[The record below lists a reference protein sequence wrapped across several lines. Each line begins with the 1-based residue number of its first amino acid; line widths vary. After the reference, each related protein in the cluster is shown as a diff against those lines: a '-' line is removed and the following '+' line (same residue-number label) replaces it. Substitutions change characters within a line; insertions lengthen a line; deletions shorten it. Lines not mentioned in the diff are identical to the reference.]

1 MEVKNVQ
8 ILTPLQEGI
17 LFHAL
22 SGKDTFAYFEQYS
35 FLLIGFVDQ
44 DIFLKSLSI
53 LIERHEALRTQF
65 VADRSTRPI
74 QLVLEKQNPE
84 LVVHDLRNLDSI
96 RQNQIIQEF
105 CDEDKKRYFNLQT
118 DSLFRGSLFY
128 LGDQTR
134 IILSFHHIIL
144 DGWSFAIVLKE
155 LFVILNSLR
164 NGKELN
170 LAQPVSFREMLNWL
184 EKQAPK
190 AAIEF
195 WKHHFNISDDFVI
208 TGLPSGFAGQN
219 VQSRQISLHTKFDK
233 DLSKQLAQIAS
244 KLQVSINTIVY
255 SIWGIVLARYN
266 QTNKVITG
274 ITVSGREIPVENAT
288 EIVGMCIN
296 TIPFAFHVSDDISVS
311 HFIQKTSE
319 RFIESI
325 PFQYYSLADIQQQ
338 SGITDALFDHIVVIE
353 DYAYDEISAFQDLS
367 EIEISTLDVFEET
380 HYPFS
385 IHISAG
391 EEMYWRLAFKPELY
405 PEVLIQQVLDHI
417 TCIAKQLCKGVEEND
432 TLSSLS
438 LLTENISDK
447 ILNDFNKTK
456 QPYPEQETIISLY
469 LLRLKKSGE
478 ITFLSDN
485 QNRINLI
492 EFEKRTNLIYSSL
505 LDAGVKKGDSVA
517 ICGDRSVWLI
527 ASIIAILKHG
537 SVYVPIDA
545 SHPAE
550 RINYVLADCNAK
562 VMLCY
567 NNPDLPELLNSC
579 KIIHLENLRESS
591 SIDYSDNTR
600 VPESGDPAYII
611 YTSGST
617 GSPKGVIVTH
627 QAVVNHLNWMQEVHA
642 LTTDDCL
649 LQKTPATF
657 DVSVWELFHWIF
669 SGCQTYFL
677 PSGDEKD
684 PLKICDTILNQKIT
698 VLHFVPSMLSVFL
711 DEIGEQ
717 QLNSIRHLRY
727 VVASGEALSLATVK
741 KFNRLIFESN
751 NTYLL
756 NLYGPTEA
764 TVSCTG
770 VICSPLNE
778 HYGYIPIG
786 KPLFNYRIYILD
798 KQKKLLPPW
807 IPGELYIAGISL
819 AKGYNNNIQLTLE
832 KFSQDDFVS
841 GEMMYSSGDAA
852 MWNDR
857 GEVIYLGR
865 LDEQLKFNGQR
876 IESGEIEASML
887 HVNGVKETVVL
898 LQNGNNHAI
907 LTGFYTGL
915 KIDSSTFREELLQ
928 HLPVYMIPSQFIW
941 VETIPRLTS
950 GKINRKALVS
960 NTISSSSS
968 VSYQQI
974 QNDVVQLQL
983 LQIWKDVLGVAI
995 NPGKD
1000 FFENG
1005 GHSISAIRL
1014 LAAIR
1019 KRYDITVGLPDLFRD
1034 STLLGLATCIK
1045 NKNTDKTNE
1054 LQTAP
1059 LQQFYSLMP
1068 AQESL
1073 YVLQQLPDIGCT
1085 YQMASIVPLK
1095 EKPDT
1100 LKLLRAIQELINRHA
1115 ALRTLFHEDKGN
1127 VYQKLIPA
1135 EKAFQLFSDQGGII
1149 QIQTS
1154 RKNLPSA
1161 WQQRRDKIDISIGP
1175 LFKVYIVEQIDTI
1188 SLVLDIHHIISDEHS
1203 NNLLVQE
1210 IVQLYQGEILSPA
1223 SFQYPDVSHWYHH
1236 VYLLQEPYK
1245 KDAEWWK
1252 KQLTDAPGSVE
1263 LPTSKKRPLQ
1273 LSFSG
1278 AVYEKKLSPELSEWI
1293 YKSAKSSSLTPFTVL
1308 FTAFQVLLARYSLQ
1322 DEFLVGIPVTN
1333 RNTDELNGVVGL
1345 LVNTLPFRCSLDHDC
1360 SFTFQMQQTG
1370 KQLVEVMDHAWYP
1383 LANILQDQQTVR
1395 TKDRHP
1401 LFSVLF
1407 NYLNSG
1413 EEDLYSETIS
1423 GEEVITESKFDLS
1436 IEIKE
1441 QAGEFIVGLNYCTE
1455 LFDRVYIRTF
1465 FNNFQTLIDNIRQ
1478 NENTLLRGLDIV
1490 STDEKNNLIKIGT
1503 GKEEKNKYETLQQ
1516 ILEDAYKNYA
1526 DFPAITSLE
1535 QEFSYAQLQHLTY
1548 GIAYKISQTV
1558 AVQKDTVIAIY
1569 MKRSILTVAA
1579 VHAVILSGAAYLP
1592 LDPDLPEER
1601 IRFMLDDSAAALLL
1615 HQEDL
1620 TFSTSIVCCKIHHE
1634 LSALQLNFRKV
1645 QAVDLAYI
1653 IYTSGSTGKPK
1664 GVLVEQGSIVNRLCW
1679 LQRKLPTS
1687 TTDTWLWKT
1696 AFTFDVALGELFGW
1710 TLGGSRLIIL
1720 PNGDEKSPEA
1730 IIQSIF
1736 KYHITRVH
1744 FVASML
1750 QIFLEYVQTFGKEK
1764 LLISLHNIFT
1774 SGEAV
1779 SPELIRNFNSILNG
1793 TLQKSLFNLYGP
1805 TEAAVEV
1812 TSEISSFALKDY
1824 ISIGKPAD
1832 NVQIYI
1838 VHPVTNTIQPL
1849 GVSGEI
1855 VLGGVQ
1861 VARGYK
1867 NRMVLQHKSFRPD
1880 PFKPSQRIYYSGD
1893 LGCWMADGT
1902 IQFKGRAD
1910 KQVKLNGYRIELQ
1923 EIEKILEQH
1932 SSVQKAVVLI
1942 VRSASGNK
1950 ELVAFIQTDVQ
1961 NLEQEVINH
1970 LQQSLPAYMIPSTII
1985 SMLGFPLSSSGKTNI
2000 KELEQVYLLKCSLN
2014 NTVSLVSINDTELK
2028 LLTIFT
2034 EVLDRNISVT
2044 DDFFAV
2050 GGHSILAIKLMNR
2063 IQQIFEINVSLHDI
2077 FTCPSVRSLSVLLQ
2091 TSSSSEF
2098 KSIPKLPEQSFY
2110 RLSPAQRRLWFMQ
2123 QLQPENIAYN
2133 MTFAFKISG
2142 RCNVEGLKQS
2152 FKELVNRHD
2161 QLRAGF
2167 ILHDEGAVLEIKDNI
2182 DHDSYLTFH
2191 YQESYDEK
2199 LILQLADEFC
2209 NRPFKLDNAPLFRV
2223 LIAFSNEEVFY
2234 IFLNMHHIITDG
2246 WSMGILLAE
2255 LTQIYQSKI
2264 KGEPIVLPSIAVS
2277 YTEIAHWLQE
2287 QTDEKRAELT
2297 RHWMQRVD
2305 QNLES
2310 AFLPGLES
2318 ISNDDNQGKTL
2329 HVTLQDETVQQI
2341 RVTARL
2347 WNCTENQL
2355 MLFSY
2360 AILLADLSQKK
2371 NFVFGISVSGRS
2383 HPDMENV
2390 VGFFVNMLPII
2401 VKTDESQTVKNFFN
2415 QFVHSLLTDMN
2426 FQDLPFDELVALMQ
2440 HEKGIKLGELIKTR
2454 FVYNDFSSQVSEIDN
2469 ALKVEE
2475 LNIEM
2480 QGSKF
2485 DLSFTVQPY
2494 NNTFTLNA
2502 EYKTSKYDE
2511 ALIADYIHQWE
2522 DLIIRLCQSPQL
2534 LLQEFLKNQTS
2545 SVNPND
2551 VRQQSYLLLKKMQK
2565 LN

>member
-1 MEVKNVQ
+1 MEVKNVL

-17 LFHAL
+17 LFHVL
-22 SGKDTFAYFEQYS
+22 RDKDTYAYFEQYS
-35 FLLIGFVDQ
+35 FLLTGFVNQ

-53 LIERHEALRTQF
+53 LIERHEALRTRF
-65 VADRSTRPI
+65 VADRSIRPI

-84 LVVHDLRNLDSI
+84 FVIHDLRNLDSI

-118 DSLFRGSLFY
+118 DSLFRASLFY

-144 DGWSFAIVLKE
+144 DGWSFAIILKE
-155 LFVILNSLR
+155 LFTILNALN
-164 NGKELN
+164 NGKEIH
-170 LAQPVSFREMLNWL
+170 LAQPVSFRKILNWL

-195 WKHHFNISDDFVI
+195 WKRHLNISEDFAI

-219 VQSRQISLHTKFDK
+219 FQSGQISLHTRFDK
-233 DLSKQLAQIAS
+233 ALSKQLAQIAS
-244 KLQVSINTIVY
+244 ELQVSINTIAY
-255 SIWGIVLARYN
+255 AIWGILLSRYN

-288 EIVGMCIN
+288 DIVGMCIN
-296 TIPFAFHVSDDISVS
+296 TIPFAFHISDDISIS
-311 HFIQKTSE
+311 HYIQKTSE

-353 DYAYDEISAFQDLS
+353 DYPYDEISASQGLS

-405 PEVLIQQVLDHI
+405 PAVLMQQVLEHI
-417 TCIAKQLCKGVEEND
+417 TSIATQLCKGVQENN

-456 QPYPEQETIISLY
+456 RPFPEQETIISLY

-478 ITFLSDN
+478 ITFLRDN
-485 QNRINLI
+485 LNRINLI
-492 EFEKRTNLIYSSL
+492 EFEKRTNIIYSSL
-505 LDAGVKKGDSVA
+505 CDAGVKKGDSVA

-527 ASIIAILKHG
+527 ASIMAILKRG
-537 SVYVPIDA
+537 AVYVPIDV

-550 RINYVLADCNAK
+550 RINYVLVDSNAK

-591 SIDYSDNTR
+591 SGDYPDNTI
-600 VPESGDPAYII
+600 VPESGDAAYII

-627 QAVVNHLNWMQEVHA
+627 QSVVNHLNWMQEVHT

-751 NTYLL
+751 HTYLL

-770 VICSPLNE
+770 FICSPLNE
-778 HYGYIPIG
+778 NYGYIPIG

-798 KQKKLLPPW
+798 KQKKILPPW
-807 IPGELYIAGISL
+807 ISGELYIAGISL
-819 AKGYNNNIQLTLE
+819 AKGYNNNTQLTVE
-832 KFSQDDFVS
+832 KFSKDDFVA

-852 MWNDR
+852 MWNDK

-865 LDEQLKFNGQR
+865 LDEQLKLNGQR
-876 IESGEIEASML
+876 IEPGEIEASML
-887 HVNGVKETVVL
+887 RVNGLKETAVL
-898 LQNGNNHAI
+898 LQNRNNHAVLI
-907 LTGFYTGL
+907 GFYTGV
-915 KIDSSTFREELLQ
+915 KIDSAIIRNELIQ
-928 HLPVYMIPSQFIW
+928 RLPIYMIPSQLIW
-941 VETIPRLTS
+941 VESMPRLTS
-950 GKINRKALVS
+950 GKINRKALDS
-960 NTISSSSS
+960 NTITSSSSI
-968 VSYQQI
+968 SYQQL

-983 LQIWKDVLGVAI
+983 LQIWKDVLGIAI

-1000 FFENG
+1000 FFQNG

-1019 KRYDITVGLPDLFRD
+1019 KHYNITVGLPDLFRD
-1034 STLLGLATCIK
+1034 STLLGLANCIK
-1045 NKNTDKTNE
+1045 NKNTDKTKE

-1059 LQQFYSLMP
+1059 IQQLYSLMP

-1073 YVLQQLPDIGCT
+1073 YVLQQLPEIGCT
-1085 YQMASIVPLK
+1085 YQMATIIPLK

-1100 LKLLRAIQELINRHA
+1100 FKLLKAIQELINRHA
-1115 ALRTLFHEDKGN
+1115 ALRTLFQEDMGN
-1127 VYQKLIPA
+1127 IFQELIPA
-1135 EKAFQLFSDQGGII
+1135 EKAFQLFTDQGGII
-1149 QIQTS
+1149 HVQTS
-1154 RKNLPSA
+1154 RKNLLA
-1161 WQQRRDKIDISIGP
+1161 NWQKSREKIDISKGP
-1175 LFKVYIVEQIDTI
+1175 LFKAYIIVQEDTI

-1203 NNLLVQE
+1203 NNLLAQE
-1210 IVQLYQGEILSPA
+1210 IVQLYQGEILPPV
-1223 SFQYPDVSHWYHH
+1223 SFQYPDVSYWYHH
-1236 VYLLQEPYK
+1236 SYLLQGPYK
-1245 KDAEWWK
+1245 EDAEWWK
-1252 KQLTDAPGSVE
+1252 NQLKDAPGSVE
-1263 LPTSKKRPLQ
+1263 LPTPKKRPLQ

-1278 AVYEKKLSPELSEWI
+1278 AVYEKKLSVELSEWI
-1293 YKSAKSSSLTPFTVL
+1293 YKSAISSSLTPFTVL

-1322 DEFLVGIPVTN
+1322 DDFLVGIPVTN
-1333 RNTDELNGVVGL
+1333 RSTDELNGVVGL
-1345 LVNTLPFRCSLDHDC
+1345 LVNTLPFRCSLDHDR
-1360 SFTFQMQQTG
+1360 SFTLQMQQTG

-1407 NYLNSG
+1407 NYLNSR
-1413 EEDLYSETIS
+1413 EEDLYAETIS
-1423 GEEVITESKFDLS
+1423 GEEVLTESKFDLS

-1441 QAGEFIVGLNYCTE
+1441 YAGEFIISLNYCTE
-1455 LFDRVYIRTF
+1455 LFDRVYIQTF
-1465 FNNFQTLIDNIRQ
+1465 FNNFQTLILNISK

-1490 STDEKNNLIKIGT
+1490 SIDEKENLIKIGT
-1503 GKEEKNKYETLQQ
+1503 GKEEQNKYETLQQ
-1516 ILEDAYKNYA
+1516 ILEDAYQNYA
-1526 DFPAITSLE
+1526 HFPAITSSE
-1535 QEFSYAQLQHLTY
+1535 QELSYAQLQRLTY
-1548 GIAYKISQTV
+1548 GIGLKISQTISI
-1558 AVQKDTVIAIY
+1558 QKDTVIAIC

-1592 LDPDLPEER
+1592 LDPDLPEDR
-1601 IRFMLDDSAAALLL
+1601 IRFMLEDSAAALLV
-1615 HQEDL
+1615 HQDEL
-1620 TFSTSIVCCKIHHE
+1620 TFSTTIACCKVHDN
-1634 LSALQLNFRKV
+1634 LSSLEVDFKKV
-1645 QAVDLAYI
+1645 QAGDLAYI

-1679 LQRKLPTS
+1679 LQRNLPAS
-1687 TTDTWLWKT
+1687 STDTWLWKT

-1730 IIQSIF
+1730 IIQLIF
-1736 KYHITRVH
+1736 KYRITRVH

-1764 LLISLHNIFT
+1764 LLVSLQNIFT

-1779 SPELIRNFNSILNG
+1779 SPELIRNFNAILNG
-1793 TLQKSLFNLYGP
+1793 TLQKNLFNLYGP

-1812 TSEISSFALKDY
+1812 TTEKSSLAVKDY
-1824 ISIGKPAD
+1824 ISLGKPAD

-1838 VHPVTNTIQPL
+1838 VHPVTHTIQPL
-1849 GVSGEI
+1849 GVPGEI

-1867 NRMVLQHKSFRPD
+1867 NRMVLQHKVFRPD
-1880 PFKPSQRIYYSGD
+1880 LFKPSQRIYYSGD
-1893 LGCWMADGT
+1893 LGCWMEDGT

-1932 SSVQKAVVLI
+1932 SLVQKAVVLI
-1942 VRSASGNK
+1942 LTSASGNK
-1950 ELVAFIQTDVQ
+1950 ELAAFIQADVE
-1961 NLEQEVINH
+1961 NLGQEMIIH
-1970 LQQSLPAYMIPSTII
+1970 LQQFLPTYMIPSGIV
-1985 SMLGFPLSSSGKTNI
+1985 SMSDFPLSSNGKTNI
-2000 KELEQVYLLKCSLN
+2000 KELEQVYLSKCSRN
-2014 NTVSLVSINDTELK
+2014 NNNSLFSISDLELK
-2028 LLTIFT
+2028 LLAIFT
-2034 EVLDRNISVT
+2034 EVLDKNISVT

-2050 GGHSILAIKLMNR
+2050 GGHSILAIKLINR
-2063 IQQIFEINVSLHDI
+2063 IYQRFEINVSLHDI
-2077 FTCPSVRSLSVLLQ
+2077 FTYPSVRSLSVLLQ

-2123 QLQPENIAYN
+2123 QLQPDNIAYN

-2142 RCNVEGLKQS
+2142 ICNVEALKQS

-2167 ILHDEGAVLEIKDNI
+2167 ILHDEGAVLEIKNNI

-2191 YQESYDEK
+2191 YQESCDEK
-2199 LILQLADEFC
+2199 ITLQLADEFC

-2223 LIAFSNEEVFY
+2223 LTAFSNEEVFY
-2234 IFLNMHHIITDG
+2234 VFLNMHHIITDG

-2255 LTQIYQSKI
+2255 LTQIYQSRI
-2264 KGEPIVLPSIAVS
+2264 KGEPLVLPSIVVR
-2277 YTEIAHWLQE
+2277 YTDIAHWLQE
-2287 QTDEKRAELT
+2287 RTDEKRVVLT
-2297 RHWMQRVD
+2297 RHWMERMD
-2305 QNLES
+2305 INLET

-2318 ISNDDNQGKTL
+2318 SANNDNQGKTL

-2341 RVTARL
+2341 RITARL

-2355 MLFSY
+2355 MLFTY
-2360 AILLADLSQKK
+2360 AILLADLSRKK
-2371 NFVFGISVSGRS
+2371 DFVFGISVSGRS

-2401 VKTDESQTVKNFFN
+2401 VKTDESQTVKSFFD
-2415 QFVHSLLTDMN
+2415 QFVQSLLTDMN

-2454 FVYNDFSSQVSEIDN
+2454 FVYNDFSSQGSEIDN

-2511 ALIADYIHQWE
+2511 TLIAAYIQQWE
-2522 DLIIRLCQSPQL
+2522 DLTIRLCQSPQL
-2534 LLQEFLKNQTS
+2534 LLQEFLKNQIP

-2565 LN
+2565 LT

>member
-17 LFHAL
+17 LFHVL
-22 SGKDTFAYFEQYS
+22 RGKDTYAYFEQYS
-35 FLLIGFVDQ
+35 FLLTGFVDQ

-53 LIERHEALRTQF
+53 LIERHEALRTRF
-65 VADRSTRPI
+65 VPDRSTRPI
-74 QLVLEKQNPE
+74 QLVLEKQIPE
-84 LVVHDLRNLDSI
+84 LVIHDLRNLNSI

-105 CDEDKKRYFNLQT
+105 CEEDKKRYFNLQT
-118 DSLFRGSLFY
+118 DSLFRASLFY

-155 LFVILNSLR
+155 LFAIINSLY
-164 NGKELN
+164 NGKELH

-195 WKHHFNISDDFVI
+195 WKHHLNISDDFAI

-219 VQSRQISLHTKFDK
+219 VQSGQISLHKRFDK

-244 KLQVSINTIVY
+244 KLQVSINTVVY

-296 TIPFAFHVSDDISVS
+296 TIPFAFHVSDDISIS
-311 HFIQKTSE
+311 HYIQKTSE

-353 DYAYDEISAFQDLS
+353 DYPYDEISPFQGLS

-385 IHISAG
+385 IHISSG
-391 EEMYWRLAFKPELY
+391 EEIYWRLAFKPELY
-405 PEVLIQQVLDHI
+405 PEVLMQQVLEHI
-417 TCIAKQLCKGVEEND
+417 TCIAKQLCNGVEENN

-447 ILNDFNKTK
+447 ILNDFNNTK
-456 QPYPEQETIISLY
+456 RLYPEQETIISLY
-469 LLRLKKSGE
+469 LQRLKKSGE
-478 ITFLSDN
+478 ITFLGDN

-517 ICGDRSVWLI
+517 ISGDRSVWLI
-527 ASIIAILKHG
+527 ASIIAILKRG
-537 SVYVPIDA
+537 AVYVPIDV

-579 KIIHLENLRESS
+579 KILHLENLRESS
-591 SIDYSDNTR
+591 SNDYSDNTR

-642 LTTDDCL
+642 LTPDDCL

-684 PLKICDTILNQKIT
+684 PIKICDTILNQKIT

-727 VVASGEALSLATVK
+727 VVASGEALPLATVK

-770 VICSPLNE
+770 FMCSPLNE
-778 HYGYIPIG
+778 NYGYIPIG

-798 KQKKLLPPW
+798 KQKKILPPW

-819 AKGYNNNIQLTLE
+819 AKGYNNNIQLTDE
-832 KFSQDDFVS
+832 KFSQDDFVA
-841 GEMMYSSGDAA
+841 GERMYRSGDAA
-852 MWNDR
+852 MWNDK

-887 HVNGVKETVVL
+887 HVDGIKETAVL
-898 LQNGNNHAI
+898 LQNGNNHAV

-915 KIDSSTFREELLQ
+915 KIDSAIIREELLQ
-928 HLPVYMIPSQFIW
+928 RLPVYMIPSQLIW
-941 VETIPRLTS
+941 VESMPRLTS

-960 NTISSSSS
+960 NTISASSS

-974 QNDVVQLQL
+974 QNDAVQLQL
-983 LQIWKDVLGVAI
+983 LQIWKDVLGIAI

-1034 STLLGLATCIK
+1034 STLLGLAACIK

-1085 YQMASIVPLK
+1085 YQMAAIIPLK

-1127 VYQKLIPA
+1127 VFQELIPA
-1135 EKAFQLFSDQGGII
+1135 EKAFQLFTNQGGII

-1154 RKNLPSA
+1154 RKNLPST
-1161 WQQRRDKIDISIGP
+1161 WQKSREKIDISTGP
-1175 LFKVYIVEQIDTI
+1175 LFNAYIVEQEDTI

-1203 NNLLVQE
+1203 NNLLAQE
-1210 IVQLYQGEILSPA
+1210 IVQLYQGEILSPV
-1223 SFQYPDVSHWYHH
+1223 SFQYPDVSYWYHH

-1245 KDAEWWK
+1245 KDSEWWK

-1263 LPTSKKRPLQ
+1263 LPTPKKRPLQ

-1278 AVYEKKLSPELSEWI
+1278 AIYEKKLSLELSEWI
-1293 YKSAKSSSLTPFTVL
+1293 YQTAKSSSLTPFTVL

-1322 DEFLVGIPVTN
+1322 DDFLVGIPVTN
-1333 RNTDELNGVVGL
+1333 RSTDELNGVAGL
-1345 LVNTLPFRCSLDHDC
+1345 LVNTLPFRCTLDHDR
-1360 SFTFQMQQTG
+1360 SFTLQMQQTG
-1370 KQLVEVMDHAWYP
+1370 RQLLEVMDHAWYP
-1383 LANILQDQQTVR
+1383 LAHILQDQQTVR

-1407 NYLNSG
+1407 NYLNSS
-1413 EEDLYSETIS
+1413 EEQLYSETIS

-1441 QAGEFIVGLNYCTE
+1441 QAGEFIVSLNYCTE
-1455 LFDRVYIRTF
+1455 LFDRVYIQSF

-1503 GKEEKNKYETLQQ
+1503 GKEEQNKYETLQQ
-1516 ILEDAYKNYA
+1516 ILEDAYQNYA
-1526 DFPAITSLE
+1526 HFPAIASLE
-1535 QEFSYAQLQHLTY
+1535 QELNYAQLQQLTY
-1548 GIAYKISQTV
+1548 GIGYKISQTIDI
-1558 AVQKDTVIAIY
+1558 QKDTVIAIC

-1601 IRFMLDDSAAALLL
+1601 IRFMLEDSAAALLL

-1620 TFSTSIVCCKIHHE
+1620 TFATSIRCCKINHS
-1634 LSALQLNFRKV
+1634 LSALQLDFKKV
-1645 QAVDLAYI
+1645 QAGDLAYI

-1679 LQRKLPTS
+1679 LQRNLPASTS
-1687 TTDTWLWKT
+1687 DTWLWKT

-1730 IIQSIF
+1730 IIQAVF

-1793 TLQKSLFNLYGP
+1793 KLQKSLLNLYGP
-1805 TEAAVEV
+1805 TEATVEV
-1812 TSEISSFALKDY
+1812 TSEISSLEVKDY

-1838 VHPVTNTIQPL
+1838 VHPVTKTIQPL

-1867 NRMVLQHKSFRPD
+1867 NRMVLQHKVFRAD

-1932 SSVQKAVVLI
+1932 PLVQKAVVLI
-1942 VRSASGNK
+1942 ITSALGNK
-1950 ELVAFIQTDVQ
+1950 ELVAFIQADVE
-1961 NLEQEVINH
+1961 NLEQKIIMH
-1970 LQQSLPAYMIPSTII
+1970 LQQFLPAYMIPSGII
-1985 SMLGFPLSSSGKTNI
+1985 LMSGFPLSSSGKTNI
-2000 KELEQVYLLKCSLN
+2000 KELEQVYLLKYSRNTGSLLSN
-2014 NTVSLVSINDTELK
+2014 SDTELK
-2028 LLTIFT
+2028 LLAIFT

-2044 DDFFAV
+2044 DDFFVV

-2063 IQQIFEINVSLHDI
+2063 IQQRFEISVSLHDI
-2077 FTCPSVRSLSVLLQ
+2077 FTYPSVRSLSLLLQ
-2091 TSSSSEF
+2091 TSLISEF
-2098 KSIPKLPEQSFY
+2098 KSIPKLPKQLFY
-2110 RLSPAQRRLWFMQ
+2110 SLSPAQRRLWFLQ
-2123 QLQPENIAYN
+2123 QLQPDNIAYN
-2133 MTFAFKISG
+2133 MTFAFKIQG
-2142 RCNVEGLKQS
+2142 KCNVEALKQS
-2152 FKELVNRHD
+2152 FNELVNRHD

-2167 ILHDEGAVLEIKDNI
+2167 ILHDEGAVLEIKNNI
-2182 DHDSYLTFH
+2182 DHDSYLSFH
-2191 YQESYDEK
+2191 YQESSDEK
-2199 LILQLADEFC
+2199 ISLQLADEFC
-2209 NRPFKLDNAPLFRV
+2209 NRPFKLDKAPLFRV
-2223 LIAFSNEEVFY
+2223 LTTFSNEEVFY
-2234 IFLNMHHIITDG
+2234 VFLNMHHIITDG

-2264 KGEPIVLPSIAVS
+2264 KGEPVVLPSIAVS
-2277 YTEIAHWLQE
+2277 YTDIAHWLQA
-2287 QTDEKRAELT
+2287 QTDEKRSVLT
-2297 RHWMQRVD
+2297 KHWMQRLD
-2305 QNLES
+2305 KNLES

-2318 ISNDDNQGKTL
+2318 ISNNDNQGKTL
-2329 HVTLQDETVQQI
+2329 HVTLQEETVQQI
-2341 RVTARL
+2341 RITARL
-2347 WNCTENQL
+2347 WNCSENQL
-2355 MLFSY
+2355 MLFTY
-2360 AILLADLSQKK
+2360 AILLANLSQKK
-2371 NFVFGISVSGRS
+2371 DFVFGISVSGRS

-2401 VKTDESQTVKNFFN
+2401 VKTDESQTVKSFFD

-2440 HEKGIKLGELIKTR
+2440 HEKGIKLGDLIKTR
-2454 FVYNDFSSQVSEIDN
+2454 FVYNDFSNHVSEIDN

-2485 DLSFTVQPY
+2485 DLSFTVQPF
-2494 NNTFTLNA
+2494 NNTLTLNA

-2511 ALIADYIHQWE
+2511 ILIAEYIQQWE

-2534 LLQEFLKNQTS
+2534 LLQEFLKNQIP
-2545 SVNPND
+2545 SVKPND

-2565 LN
+2565 PN